1 MDPEN
6 DRRDGPGSACEV
18 SITESSEGTLVAL
31 RGEMDLSSVPLLQDR
46 VAVLSGPRVVIDLS
60 GVSFMDSSGV
70 GALLR
75 VRQELEG
82 RAVAVTMRRPVER
95 VRRVI
100 DLLGLADVLL
110 DEDEQDEDPA

>member
-6 DRRDGPGSACEV
+6 DRRDGAASACEV
-18 SITESSEGTLVAL
+18 SITESSEATFVAL
-31 RGEMDLSSVPLLQDR
+31 RGEIDIASVPLLQER
-46 VAVLSGPRVVIDLS
+46 VSALSGPRVVIDLS
-60 GVSFMDSSGV
+60 EVTFMDSSGI

-82 RAVAVTMRRPVER
+82 RAVAVTVRRPVDR

-110 DEDEQDEDPA
+110 DEAEEDAPS